1 MKFPVVVV
9 LSKVVAVLLLII
21 ATFKLFSFLEIHHE
35 EVALKRRTN
44 EHVAVVYALPTFHEE
59 VVSVVA
65 CVLQSLG
72 YDVIVY
78 IGNGLH
84 WAGEYLPFSG
94 RRKRTSSAFYGECV
108 SQWVTIRPLMKIVTN
123 PDLLVFVTYP
133 MLVKLGQEDP
143 FAKAYLQRL
152 HETQSRTS
160 VVYVAHRTNELLHT
174 MLYDNEQYIPRNRS
188 SFLLLG
194 EHTYLDA
201 QRVVREHTEVKSYGN
216 INPLTSPIS
225 LQYIL
230 PVLPAGFISPPPLA
244 PQTYTPTF
252 TMQGNFGGKHAHRK
266 NPVGVLDCL
275 RQQESLPLC
284 DMKKKSSTN
293 ERHRRLNETR
303 TEIYQQQ
310 QSLQNT
316 GRLCRQ
322 MHGTQSVGI
331 DLVGHVTGDEDLQLG
346 SLVTG
351 SVRVLSGL
359 PHTEYYESISRA
371 KFVLLGIAEKDYL
384 TTRATSSVP
393 AALIAQVPLVASRE
407 FLRLYPCLRD
417 APVHRLVAKDTE
429 CEAIG
434 AALDL
439 SPEQYEQAR
448 IEIANCTAF
457 FWSHAQD
464 TFRHMAAKRLN

>member
-1 MKFPVVVV
+1 MKFPVTL
-9 LSKVVAVLLLII
+9 LSKVAVVIVLAI

-44 EHVAVVYALPTFHEE
+44 EHIAVIYALPTFHEE

-65 CVLQSLG
+65 CLLQSLG

-94 RRKRTSSAFYGECV
+94 KRKRTSSAFYGECV

-123 PDLLVFVTYP
+123 PDLLVFITYP

-143 FAKAYLQRL
+143 FARAYLQRL
-152 HETQSRTS
+152 YETESRTS
-160 VVYVAHRTNELLHT
+160 VVYVAHRTNELLHP
-174 MLYDNEQYIPRNRS
+174 MLQQNEQFIPLNRS
-188 SFLLLG
+188 TFLLLG

-201 QRVVREHTEVKSYGN
+201 TRVVQEHEATME
-216 INPLTSPIS
+216 PRIS
-225 LQYIL
+225 LQYII
-230 PVLPAGFISPPPLA
+230 PVLPIGFISPPPQA
-244 PQTYTPTF
+244 PQAYTPTF

-266 NPVGVLDCL
+266 DPAGIVDCL
-275 RQQESLPLC
+275 RQQESLLLC
-284 DMKKKSSTN
+284 EKASTT
-293 ERHRRLNETR
+293 RRRLSNGT
-303 TEIYQQQ
+303 IQNQSHQ
-310 QSLQNT
+310 QSL
-316 GRLCRQ
+316 GRLCRDSR
-322 MHGTQSVGI
+322 GTHTVGI
-331 DLVGHVTGDEDLQLG
+331 DLVGHVTGNEDLQLG
-346 SLVTG
+346 TLSSG

-359 PHTEYYESISRA
+359 PHTEYYEAISRA

-407 FLRLYPCLRD
+407 FLKLYPCLRD
-417 APVHRLVAKDTE
+417 AAIHKRVARDTE
-429 CEAIG
+429 CESIG

-448 IEIANCTAF
+448 QEIANCSAF
-457 FWSHAQD
+457 FWSQAQD
-464 TFRHMAAKRLN
+464 TFKQIATKRFN